1 MRNPK
6 RLDSFYNELKEIHA
20 EYFPDW
26 RFGQFMLNFFGWVTN
41 DKKRDMF
48 FPEEAETMK
57 LLKEYCAECQSPF
70 SNNPKDVF
78 ENWAFD
84 IAVIAQ
90 DISEEDDVVVKSCS
104 GFDTE
109 LEAMIEGEKE
119 LRKIK
124 TSSPNGSFALRTYRL
139 EN

>member
-6 RLDSFYNELKEIHA
+6 RLDSFYNELNEIHV
-20 EYFPDW
+20 EYFPDL
-26 RFGQFMLNFFGWVTN
+26 RFGQLMLNFFGWVMN
-41 DKKRDMF
+41 EKKRDMF
-48 FPEEAETMK
+48 FPEEAETLK
-57 LLKEYCAECQSPF
+57 LLKEYAESQSPF

-90 DISEEDDVVVKSCS
+90 DISEEDDVVVKNCS

-119 LRKIK
+119 LRKVK
-124 TSSPNGSFALRTYRL
+124 ASSPKGSFALRTYRL